1 MKGLK
6 VIGAVLATLAVALP
20 AAQPV
25 AAAPARTERA
35 PDARAAQAAGPR
47 YRIINLA
54 TGKCLDG
61 NAGSGGGVYMW
72 TCVNAGNQ
80 YWYFD
85 FIDGTLAFIRN
96 HKTGLC
102 LRVQGGV
109 HGRANVINGSCSV
122 DWDAHWSGINRRT
135 FPSDSRHWYQL
146 SPRYLMNRYCLESIN
161 SGANGTGAFI
171 EICSPQI
178 LPSYW
183 TWQVA

>member
-1 MKGLK
+1 MKRLK
-6 VIGAVLATLAVALP
+6 VISAALATLAVALL

-47 YRIINLA
+47 YRIINFA

-61 NAGSGGGVYMW
+61 NSGSGGGVYMW
-72 TCVNAGNQ
+72 NCVNAGNQ

-109 HGRANVINGSCSV
+109 HGRATVINGSCSV

-135 FPSDSRHWYQL
+135 FPNDSRHWYQL

-161 SGANGTGAFI
+161 SGTNGTGTFI

-183 TWQVA
+183 TWQAA